1 MAKKAPV
8 VPKVEAAATPAP
20 TPVDVISSI
29 PLSVQLAP
37 ESLASLGAPPAGTA
51 EPVTATPTAAAA
63 LGGTVGNP
71 EGATPVAAPQAQE
84 TTTTTTTAT
93 APVPVTVAKGD
104 NLTLTPTTTA
114 QEDVVTAGQRRVN
127 LIWESVQGAIS
138 LGITAAVIYCQ
149 IQAIQSETLNNAFF
163 FVVATYLQR
172 SNHVKIGG
180 VGSKPY
186 EGR

>member
-1 MAKKAPV
+1 MAKSKPTV
-8 VPKVEAAATPAP
+8 ATETP
-20 TPVDVISSI
+20 TPSPVEVVASI
-29 PLSVQLAP
+29 PLSVQIAP

-51 EPVTATPTAAAA
+51 EPVTVATAAAAA

-71 EGATPVAAPQAQE
+71 EGATPVAAEPQL
-84 TTTTTTTAT
+84 TTTTTTVS
-93 APVPVTVAKGD
+93 APAPVTVTKGEGT
-104 NLTLTPTTTA
+104 TLAPQTTE

-149 IQAIQSETLNNAFF
+149 IKAIQSETLNNAFF